1 MLGSGLE
8 NQSMQQYSQAQQAQ
22 QASRQGQA
30 LQSLYREN
38 FNSIYRYVYSKVRN
52 REVAEDLTS
61 QVFIKAVRYY
71 DSEHHPIGTRNWLF
85 QVARTTVADY
95 WRDFYRASTNSLD
108 VLIEAG
114 WEASARNEDEETL
127 LACSAS
133 IEQVRRILQAL
144 SERDREVL
152 TCRFLLGLS
161 VRETAERMGLT
172 EANVKTSQFRALK
185 HAAALS

>member
-1 MLGSGLE
+1 
-8 NQSMQQYSQAQQAQ
+8 MQQNSQAQQAQ
-22 QASRQGQA
+22 HASRQGQA

-38 FNSIYRYVYSKVRN
+38 LNSIYRYVYSKVRN

-71 DSEHHPIGTRNWLF
+71 DSERHPIGTRSWLF

-95 WRDFYRASTNSLD
+95 WRDFYHASTSSLD

-114 WEASARNEDEETL
+114 WEASARNEEEETL
-127 LACSAS
+127 LECSDS
-133 IEQVRRILQAL
+133 VEQVRRILLAL

-185 HAAALS
+185 HAADLA